1 MDSNNLSRTIF
12 DRQIDFDIEKFL
24 TNVTLEI
31 SVWNG
36 HYKCTKLIVSIIS

>member
-1 MDSNNLSRTIF
+1 MDSDNLSRTIF

-24 TNVTLEI
+24 IDVTLKI

-36 HYKCTKLIVSIIS
+36 H

>member
-24 TNVTLEI
+24 INVTLEI

-36 HYKCTKLIVSIIS
+36 H

>member
-24 TNVTLEI
+24 INMTLKV
-31 SVWNG
+31 SVWNE
-36 HYKCTKLIVSIIS
+36 H

>member
-1 MDSNNLSRTIF
+1 MDSDNLSRTIF

-24 TNVTLEI
+24 INVTLEI

-36 HYKCTKLIVSIIS
+36 HY

>member
-24 TNVTLEI
+24 INMTLEV
-31 SVWNG
+31 SVWNE
-36 HYKCTKLIVSIIS
+36 H

>member
-24 TNVTLEI
+24 INMTLEI
-31 SVWNG
+31 SVWNE
-36 HYKCTKLIVSIIS
+36 H

>member
-24 TNVTLEI
+24 INVTLEI
-31 SVWNG
+31 SVRNG
-36 HYKCTKLIVSIIS
+36 H

>member
-24 TNVTLEI
+24 INVTLDI

-36 HYKCTKLIVSIIS
+36 NYKQNEL

>member
-24 TNVTLEI
+24 INMTLEI
-31 SVWNG
+31 SV
-36 HYKCTKLIVSIIS
+36 

>member
-24 TNVTLEI
+24 INMTLEI

-36 HYKCTKLIVSIIS
+36 H

>member
-12 DRQIDFDIEKFL
+12 DRHIDFDIEKFL
-24 TNVTLEI
+24 INVTLEI

-36 HYKCTKLIVSIIS
+36 H

>member
-1 MDSNNLSRTIF
+1 MDSDNLSRTIF

-31 SVWNG
+31 SVWNEN
-36 HYKCTKLIVSIIS
+36 

>member
-1 MDSNNLSRTIF
+1 MDSDNLSRTIF

-24 TNVTLEI
+24 INVTLEI

-36 HYKCTKLIVSIIS
+36 H

>member
-1 MDSNNLSRTIF
+1 MDSDNLSRTIF

-24 TNVTLEI
+24 INMTLEI

-36 HYKCTKLIVSIIS
+36 H